1 MKPNIAGI
9 ADILDIDDDLEI
21 KELEIKEEKFEFN
34 DDYKLDISCDYEFV
48 RTKLRKSIAICE
60 TVVGESLKSI
70 AIDKSPKAIDACASV
85 IKMMINASKEL
96 QEMHDKQL
104 KINKK
109 QESSKIPANG
119 DADDDKGGVGEKT
132 LNEII
137 EEINEIEK

>member
-1 MKPNIAGI
+1 MKPNIMGI
-9 ADILDIDDDLEI
+9 AD
-21 KELEIKEEKFEFN
+21 
-34 DDYKLDISCDYEFV
+34 KLDISCDYEFV

-109 QESSKIPANG
+109 QESSKVPTN
-119 DADDDKGGVGEKT
+119 DDIDPEKGGVGEKT

-137 EEINEIEK
+137 EEMKDLEN